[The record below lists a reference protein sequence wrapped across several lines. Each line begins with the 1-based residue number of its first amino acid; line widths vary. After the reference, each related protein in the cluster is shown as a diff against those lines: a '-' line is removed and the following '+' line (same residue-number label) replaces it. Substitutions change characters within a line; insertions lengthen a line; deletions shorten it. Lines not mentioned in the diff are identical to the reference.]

1 MYDLPPAALLD
12 EARAL
17 ANRKGH
23 SVYLYQADAAWHLNE
38 SLTAIP
44 SHALTLEIKPHG
56 AAAGETDN
64 TGGC

>member
-23 SVYLYQADAAWHLNE
+23 SVYLYQADAAWHMNE
-38 SLTAIP
+38 SLASIP
-44 SHALTLEIKPHG
+44 GHALTLEIRPHST
-56 AAAGETDN
+56 AGETDN